1 MPRDLFHRSA
11 GVLAGMELEP
21 RQSVRGQCSK
31 VQPVQRFPQL
41 STLNPQPQLNP
52 VNSVDFGNQNCTGS
66 GGVRFP
72 GPKNAVFAC
81 IGGLGTRFPGAVPN
95 GSRGSQPVSMVQ
107 FFPPWPGQ
115 LPTPNHPATCIICVS
130 APVPV
135 HSTFVSLTHLP
146 TPPPGVTTVP
156 LMRTRAFVYQSTH
169 GTMTAPVSKYECVF
183 LKSRGVRAETKAGFL
198 EALSAGALA
207 GLEPS

>member
-1 MPRDLFHRSA
+1 MPNT
-11 GVLAGMELEP
+11 
-21 RQSVRGQCSK
+21 K

-41 STLNPQPQLNP
+41 STLNPQLQLNP

-135 HSTFVSLTHLP
+135 HSTFVSLI
-146 TPPPGVTTVP
+146 GAEVTSLESAARRVLLCFEEKGGRRP
-156 LMRTRAFVYQSTH
+156 DEMRRPH
-169 GTMTAPVSKYECVF
+169 
-183 LKSRGVRAETKAGFL
+183 
-198 EALSAGALA
+198 
-207 GLEPS
+207 

>member
-1 MPRDLFHRSA
+1 MALKVKFKSREKIPAEPLCLSNRSRFR
-11 GVLAGMELEP
+11 V
-21 RQSVRGQCSK
+21 QSSKFKVRSSK
-31 VQPVQRFPQL
+31 FSVHPSRFSVYLGAPVSPPAFPQL

-81 IGGLGTRFPGAVPN
+81 IGGLGTRFPAAVPN

-135 HSTFVSLTHLP
+135 HSTFVSLTHSP
-146 TPPPGVTTVP
+146 THTSFAGPQ
-156 LMRTRAFVYQSTH
+156 LSTH
-169 GTMTAPVSKYECVF
+169 
-183 LKSRGVRAETKAGFL
+183 
-198 EALSAGALA
+198 
-207 GLEPS
+207 

>member
-1 MPRDLFHRSA
+1 MISSIGAPASSPAWNWGLVSPFEASVPRFN
-11 GVLAGMELEP
+11 
-21 RQSVRGQCSK
+21 
-31 VQPVQRFPQL
+31 RFRDSLNSQL
-41 STLNPQPQLNP
+41 STLNFSSILLILSISGTKTAP
-52 VNSVDFGNQNCTGS
+52 VP

-135 HSTFVSLTHLP
+135 HSTFVSLTHSP
-146 TPPPGVTTVP
+146 THP
-156 LMRTRAFVYQSTH
+156 LT
-169 GTMTAPVSKYECVF
+169 
-183 LKSRGVRAETKAGFL
+183 
-198 EALSAGALA
+198 LA
-207 GLEPS
+207 